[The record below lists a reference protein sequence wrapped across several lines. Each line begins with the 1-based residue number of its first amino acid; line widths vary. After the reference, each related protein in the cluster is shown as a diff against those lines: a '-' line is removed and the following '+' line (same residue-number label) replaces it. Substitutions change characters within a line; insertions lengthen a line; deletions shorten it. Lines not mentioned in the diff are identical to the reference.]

1 MDLLRRHYRDERE
14 LRRLREHFAS
24 EYGYTTATGIPH
36 PDAFA
41 TWLGIDFAPGLD
53 KTADVKLNS
62 FEEIAFARSSYETSL
77 WRVHT
82 RSTRSFTSITVPS
95 ATRTNPGASTRRSIG
110 TIRIPD
116 RGRGFTK
123 RTSFRAQSE
132 YRFAVSTLGDP
143 VESKR
148 YIAVSPELRAPVS
161 AL

>member
-1 MDLLRRHYRDERE
+1 M
-14 LRRLREHFAS
+14 
-24 EYGYTTATGIPH
+24 
-36 PDAFA
+36 
-41 TWLGIDFAPGLD
+41 
-53 KTADVKLNS
+53 KLNS
-62 FEEIAFARSSYETSL
+62 FEEIAYARSSYETSL

-95 ATRTNPGASTRRSIG
+95 ARRTNPGASTRRSIG

-161 AL
+161 ALCPAPAPGAPATHAAAPDPAGAGLTLPGDGSACASRTRRIMPPLSRFRLSP